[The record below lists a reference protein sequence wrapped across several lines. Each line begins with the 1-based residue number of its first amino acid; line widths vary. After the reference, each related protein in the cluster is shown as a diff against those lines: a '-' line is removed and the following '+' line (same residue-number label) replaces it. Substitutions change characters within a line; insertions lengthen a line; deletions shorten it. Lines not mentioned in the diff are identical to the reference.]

1 MSCNASECHG
11 KTGACQTCPHDDNSI
26 QQIFVLDKGFV
37 RLIDCMGSD
46 LKIARI
52 IGRSY
57 GREVTELTVED
68 EKRIRD
74 CAIQKHNVF
83 RHCAVTFE
91 IKAPLMV
98 ARQWWRYT
106 VASCYTEE
114 QFGWNELSRRY
125 TKAVPEFYI
134 PDEIDQTTINRQFA
148 HALSTSNRE
157 GSLRYKTAIDMG
169 IPPEQA
175 RLFLQAYGLY
185 TEWILTMSLESIDHF
200 ILQRSDKHAQA
211 EIREYADAVR
221 RIVQDKFP
229 IALPALLGE
238 IEP

>member
-26 QQIFVLDKGFV
+26 QQVFVLDKGFV
-37 RLIDCMGSD
+37 KLIDCMGSD

-106 VASCYTEE
+106 VAGCHTEE

-125 TKAVPEFYI
+125 CKSKPEYYTPAI
-134 PDEIDQTTINRQFA
+134 GQLKEIQLDMNEWYET
-148 HALSTSNRE
+148 ALQ
-157 GSLRYKTAIDMG
+157 IG

-175 RLFLQAYGLY
+175 RLFLPAYGLY
-185 TEWILTMSLESIDHF
+185 TEWILTMSLESIAHF
-200 ILQRSDKHAQA
+200 IRQRSDKHAQF

-229 IALPALLGE
+229 VALPALLGE